1 MFNHKMTGKMEI
13 KVLGTGCAGCRALY
27 ETVTKAAAELGIDAS
42 ISKEEDITVIISY
55 NVLRLP
61 ALVIDGKVVSQGSR
75 PSLEEVK
82 RLLAAES

>member
-27 ETVTKAAAELGIDAS
+27 ETVTKAAAELGIEVS
-42 ISKEEDITVIISY
+42 VQKEEDITAIISY

-61 ALVIDGKVVSQGSR
+61 ALVINGNVVSQGSR

-82 RLLAAES
+82 RLLAAE

>member
-1 MFNHKMTGKMEI
+1 MLNRKKTEKMEI

-27 ETVTKAAAELGIDAS
+27 KTVTKAAAELGIEVS
-42 ISKEEDITVIISY
+42 VQKEEDITAIISY

-82 RLLAAES
+82 RMLAAE